1 MAKSPLDKTR
11 VSAHAWARFR
21 WLMKLMAVITVAVI
35 IAAFAYFHAQGEPLS
50 MHFYIALALGIAGAM
65 LMTSALMGLVFLSSG
80 TGHDEAVH
88 DMRQEE
94 DRR

>member
-1 MAKSPLDKTR
+1 
-11 VSAHAWARFR
+11 
-21 WLMKLMAVITVAVI
+21 MAVITVAVI